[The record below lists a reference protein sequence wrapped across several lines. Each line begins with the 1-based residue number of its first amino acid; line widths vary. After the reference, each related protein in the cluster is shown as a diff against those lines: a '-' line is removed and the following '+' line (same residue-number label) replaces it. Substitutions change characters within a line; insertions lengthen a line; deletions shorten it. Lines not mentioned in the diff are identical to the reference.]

1 MWDGV
6 TARVVRSL
14 TIDVSFG
21 HLKSSWK
28 RMKSVSYL
36 DSTKYLQGN
45 RKIWPDKN
53 QKIEMRLTCMT
64 KSIWPKLGLE
74 HEQKKFRIT
83 NLNNCAL
90 QKFTTLTTINF
101 TPQKYAG
108 AISLD
113 KSRSPGLQAHT
124 GWDTCPALLRFFTIK
139 TSGTE
144 VRRTQDIILGLSVSI
159 LVMFNC

>member
-74 HEQKKFRIT
+74 HEQKK
-83 NLNNCAL
+83 
-90 QKFTTLTTINF
+90 
-101 TPQKYAG
+101 
-108 AISLD
+108 S
-113 KSRSPGLQAHT
+113 
-124 GWDTCPALLRFFTIK
+124 
-139 TSGTE
+139 E
-144 VRRTQDIILGLSVSI
+144 
-159 LVMFNC
+159 